1 MTHRSVSV
9 LAFDIYG
16 TILDTSS
23 ITSGI
28 KNHTRLDDEG
38 AVQLSQL
45 WRRYQLEYVA
55 QVHPDYEPCSPN
67 NNRYTWRLNSMGE
80 LTSPLA

>member
-1 MTHRSVSV
+1 MTHRSHVRV

-16 TILDTSS
+16 TILNTSS

-38 AVQLSQL
+38 AAQLSQL
-45 WRRYQLEYVA
+45 WRRYQLESVHHHYSTAVLLILTWVC
-55 QVHPDYEPCSPN
+55 QVYLEAEFN
-67 NNRYTWRLNSMGE
+67 G
-80 LTSPLA
+80 